1 MSLTSCLETVIRRVG
16 GLAASLTR
24 EGGRLSGKAVMRVSC
39 AFGFGR
45 VGGMDAAVSRVGVMT
60 CSFGLICRTSIGDDW
75 PLWASD
81 QMVLTI
87 DGGKVYVTKTS

>member
-1 MSLTSCLETVIRRVG
+1 MSPVSCLEALFQRIG
-16 GLAASLTR
+16 GLSASAVR
-24 EGGRLSGKAVMRVSC
+24 PGGRLTCSSSLKVSC

-45 VGGMDAAVSRVGVMT
+45 AGGMETAAVREGGMT
-60 CSFGLICRTSIGDDW
+60 CSFGLICRTSIGDW

-87 DGGKVYVTKTS
+87 DGGKIYVTKAN

>member
-1 MSLTSCLETVIRRVG
+1 MSLTSCLETAIRRAG
-16 GLAASLTR
+16 GLTASLTR
-24 EGGRLSGKAVMRVSC
+24 EGGRLSGKAVMMLSC
-39 AFGFGR
+39 AFSFDK
-45 VGGMDAAVSRVGVMT
+45 VGGMGAEVSRVGEMT

-81 QMVLTI
+81 QAVLTI